1 MQSNLPPTLNLTDPK
16 AVIVEIFDN
25 DNWVKEEFTKQFSTE
40 LMRFAEILAES
51 FKWYPKIQALVKNED
66 EQALYVAAFVHGIFD
81 DLITS
86 TKLLVT
92 GKMIPSG
99 NLMRQALEGISV
111 AILCSSRSL
120 LLIPK
125 NGKNRQSTVSIK
137 YWERV
142 KEIDKRVESHKA
154 ISHLELNLTHLHV
167 NKDAIDALKSG
178 IKIYHQFS
186 HPSISSL
193 VARVRETDTE
203 ITQYI
208 GGVFNEIMIPKYKFE
223 IEQRTNLC
231 RILPNLIELVITHL
245 NSKH

>member
-1 MQSNLPPTLNLTDPK
+1 MTDPK
-16 AVIVEIFDN
+16 AVVAEIFDN
-25 DNWVKEEFTKQFSTE
+25 DNWVKEEFTKHFSTE
-40 LMRFAEILAES
+40 LLRFAEVLAES
-51 FKWYPKIQALVKNED
+51 FKWYPKIQALAQNED

-111 AILCSSRSL
+111 AILCSSRNL

-125 NGKNRQSTVSIK
+125 NDKKRQASVSIK

-154 ISHLELNLTHLHV
+154 VAHLDLNKIQLQV
-167 NKDAIDALKSG
+167 NKDSIDELKRG

-186 HPSISSL
+186 HPSIISL
-193 VARVRETDTE
+193 VARVRETETD
-203 ITQYI
+203 IAQCI
-208 GGVFNEIMIPKYKFE
+208 GGVFNETMIPKYRFE
-223 IEQRTNLC
+223 IDQRTNLC
-231 RILPNLIELVITHL
+231 RVLPNLIELVITHL
-245 NSKH
+245 NTPGS